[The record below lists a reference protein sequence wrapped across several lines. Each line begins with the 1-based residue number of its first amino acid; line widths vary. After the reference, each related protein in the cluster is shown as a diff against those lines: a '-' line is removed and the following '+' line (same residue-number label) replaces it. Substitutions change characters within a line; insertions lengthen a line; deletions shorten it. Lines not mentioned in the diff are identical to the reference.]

1 MYFYVLFS
9 YKKTTITDRVRSIMI
24 IIIPFWDLCFLLFY
38 IFL

>member
-9 YKKTTITDRVRSIMI
+9 YKKTTITDMM